1 MKKSIL
7 KVYSTAVMLSV
18 WFLAF
23 LPLLALG
30 LTFVIFGISND
41 PLWVIILFS
50 ILLLFFSIFFII
62 RALFMMQRA
71 EISEHGITI
80 YSIFFSTIKV
90 IKWDELVDLR
100 TESVITFSSAYGYR
114 SLKDWI
120 VMYTDSSQKE
130 NKRDPFNRKKTGPWY
145 ISATKENITVL
156 TEYVNKYASHLS
168 NEPNVFF

>member
-1 MKKSIL
+1 MKKNIL

-23 LPLLALG
+23 LPLLALV
-30 LTFVIFGISND
+30 LTFVVFDISND

-62 RALFMMQRA
+62 RALYMMQRA
-71 EISEHGITI
+71 EISEHGICI

-90 IKWDELVDLR
+90 IEWNELVDIR
-100 TESVITFSSAYGYR
+100 TESVVTFSSAYGYC
-114 SLKDWI
+114 SSKDWI
-120 VMYTDSSQKE
+120 VMYTESSQKE
-130 NKRDPFNRKKTGPWY
+130 NERNPFNKKTGPWY

-156 TEYVNKYASHLS
+156 TGYVNKYASHIS
-168 NEPNVFF
+168 DDPNVFF

>member
-90 IKWDELVDLR
+90 IKWDEFV
-100 TESVITFSSAYGYR
+100 TSKR
-114 SLKDWI
+114 SR
-120 VMYTDSSQKE
+120 SRS
-130 NKRDPFNRKKTGPWY
+130 
-145 ISATKENITVL
+145 
-156 TEYVNKYASHLS
+156 
-168 NEPNVFF
+168 